1 MAEETVFLSE
11 GGMFVSISRVNL
23 GGTTYATANITS
35 VSKRMRPAKTGCAT
49 ILIVLGLLMA
59 LIFLGALTTS
69 DVSTGL
75 GGLLFAGIILGLGV
89 LWYRSLKPTYLLVFA
104 SSSGE
109 TEALSSQDQALIDR
123 VVRAVNE
130 AIVARG

>member
-11 GGMFVSISRVNL
+11 GGMFVSISRVSL

-35 VSKRMRPAKTGCAT
+35 VSKRVRPARRGCAT
-49 ILIVLGLLMA
+49 ILVVLGTLMA
-59 LIFLGALTTS
+59 LASLDALTSNISSGLGALLIS
-69 DVSTGL
+69 
-75 GGLLFAGIILGLGV
+75 GIILGLGV

-109 TEALSSQDQALIDR
+109 TEAMSSQDEALIDR
-123 VVRAVNE
+123 VVSAVNE